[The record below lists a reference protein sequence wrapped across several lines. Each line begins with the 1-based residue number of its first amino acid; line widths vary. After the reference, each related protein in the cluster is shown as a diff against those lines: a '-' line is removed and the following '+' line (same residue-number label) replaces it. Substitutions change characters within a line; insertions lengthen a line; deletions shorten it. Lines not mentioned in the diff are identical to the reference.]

1 MNSAL
6 VLVAALAGILA
17 GLRLPGLLRP
27 DDALAVV
34 GKLSD
39 KDDVVALGWLCQD
52 LTAGRS

>member
-17 GLRLPGLLRP
+17 SLRIPGLLRP

-52 LTAGRS
+52 LTAGTS